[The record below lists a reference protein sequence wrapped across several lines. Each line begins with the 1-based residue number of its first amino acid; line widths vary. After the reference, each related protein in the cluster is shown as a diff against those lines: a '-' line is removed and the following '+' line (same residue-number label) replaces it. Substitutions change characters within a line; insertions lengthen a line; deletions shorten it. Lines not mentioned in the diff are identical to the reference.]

1 MAPILLKIKGTKLF
15 SPFNEIEDVGDLSTL
30 WRVCT
35 KVKDSLENGSRLEN
49 LSWRLW
55 HLHQTLEARG
65 KGKDYRKLSPATT
78 QQLEKTIRRPEAM
91 RKAKPMQIKVRLG
104 KSTADRVDASA
115 DSGQAQC
122 GQLQQHDA
130 RRRDGGS
137 MQGVSAPVT
146 AHSRNDK
153 DPAGSSA
160 SGSEKKG
167 VSAKPSTALVAK
179 AAAEGAST
187 RAAEAVDSM
196 GGIGSPLGFASPDS
210 TNPAAVAEVAAAAL
224 ASLAPVMHTQ
234 QPIHTHT
241 HANAQ
246 AHTHACTSTAN
257 ESGEEVQAS
266 DFMSFGPSSFLSS
279 GFDLDA
285 PQIEITLDDIFS
297 VNSGDWSQFG
307 FSTLPAGA
315 PLGMPGA
322 MGEYG
327 AAPAMWGGVGYPGPM
342 GAVGFPTTAHMQVD
356 HAKNHSQNSNNGR
369 RHDGPI
375 CDNCG
380 VTSTPLWRRSADD
393 TILCNACGLFYRLHK
408 THRPKSLRTGAGRK
422 DGADDDAP
430 RTVCSNCATMNTPL
444 WRRDE
449 DNNPLCNACGLFH
462 RLHQKHRP
470 IALKTDVIRKRQRY
484 DTASTSAPRK
494 RSSASKQRVTMATA
508 TDTASDGGAS
518 VAASNATSES
528 PTPTAATGTM
538 GPPKPT
544 KPKRSR
550 SKVQQAQIQILDQS
564 KDQAPESLQPD
575 STLSPAPLPVVS
587 LQAHSTNT
595 LQKSTPLTPLSA
607 PPVSYSANGTQLLN
621 SADAGIIHCDPALQ
635 SHGHHNHSFDQDKGH
650 NPTPEPTGGSG
661 YDHANTYQRRH
672 TMASE
677 FSGMPPAYHSFGSID
692 GGSHRPSLPPPP
704 PLPLQQ
710 SATQPIYHHLHQHH
724 YQQQQQQQLQQQGG
738 SNHFEGGNGQRTLGA
753 SINIPMSPQLAARPD
768 TYFARSQQPQQ
779 QSSIQLPLP
788 PLALSQQSTSRH
800 SAATAG
806 SAATGVGIAG
816 GSSSG
821 GSRRAS
827 SPVPLVN
834 DAPRLFTSDRQL
846 PSLAEL
852 ASSAHPADSF
862 RFARQQH
869 QSQQQHTQ
877 SYSPLNH

>member
-78 QQLEKTIRRPEAM
+78 QQLEKTIRRPEAV

-104 KSTADRVDASA
+104 KSTADRVDANA

-122 GQLQQHDA
+122 RQLQQHDA
-130 RRRDGGS
+130 RRRDDGS
-137 MQGVSAPVT
+137 TQGVSAPVT
-146 AHSRNDK
+146 AHSRNDR
-153 DPAGSSA
+153 DPVGSSA

-167 VSAKPSTALVAK
+167 VSTKPSTALVAK
-179 AAAEGAST
+179 AAAEGASA
-187 RAAEAVDSM
+187 RAVETVDSM
-196 GGIGSPLGFASPDS
+196 GGIGSPLAFASPDS
-210 TNPAAVAEVAAAAL
+210 TNPTAVAEVAAAAL

-246 AHTHACTSTAN
+246 AHTHACTGAAN

-327 AAPAMWGGVGYPGPM
+327 AAPAI
-342 GAVGFPTTAHMQVD
+342 
-356 HAKNHSQNSNNGR
+356 NNGR

-494 RSSASKQRVTMATA
+494 RSSASKQRATTATA
-508 TDTASDGGAS
+508 TDTAGDGGAS

-528 PTPTAATGTM
+528 PAPAAATGTM

-544 KPKRSR
+544 KSKRSR
-550 SKVQQAQIQILDQS
+550 SKVQQAQIQTLDQS
-564 KDQAPESLQPD
+564 KEQALAPLQPD
-575 STLSPAPLPVVS
+575 STLSPAPLPMVN

-621 SADAGIIHCDPALQ
+621 GADAGIIHREPSLQ
-635 SHGHHNHSFDQDKGH
+635 SHGHHNRSFDQDKGH
-650 NPTPEPTGGSG
+650 KPTPEPTGGGG
-661 YDHANTYQRRH
+661 YDYANTYQRRH

-692 GGSHRPSLPPPP
+692 
-704 PLPLQQ
+704 
-710 SATQPIYHHLHQHH
+710 
-724 YQQQQQQQLQQQGG
+724 
-738 SNHFEGGNGQRTLGA
+738 
-753 SINIPMSPQLAARPD
+753 
-768 TYFARSQQPQQ
+768 
-779 QSSIQLPLP
+779 
-788 PLALSQQSTSRH
+788 
-800 SAATAG
+800 
-806 SAATGVGIAG
+806 
-816 GSSSG
+816 
-821 GSRRAS
+821 
-827 SPVPLVN
+827 
-834 DAPRLFTSDRQL
+834 
-846 PSLAEL
+846 
-852 ASSAHPADSF
+852 
-862 RFARQQH
+862 
-869 QSQQQHTQ
+869 
-877 SYSPLNH
+877 